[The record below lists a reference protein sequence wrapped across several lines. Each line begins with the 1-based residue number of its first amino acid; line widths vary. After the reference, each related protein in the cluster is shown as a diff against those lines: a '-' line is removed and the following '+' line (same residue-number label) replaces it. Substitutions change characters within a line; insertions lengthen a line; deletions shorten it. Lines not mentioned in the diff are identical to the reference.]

1 MDMKYNKQEITL
13 NCTIKCFIENVKSFF
28 SMSVEQKERNIVDE
42 NEDNI
47 GKDANIFEAAI
58 NGDLERIEF
67 LISNGTDVNVMDP
80 SQENLT
86 PLHFAAQYGHLNVV
100 EFLVN
105 HGARVDIK
113 SDDVIVFTMM

>member
-1 MDMKYNKQEITL
+1 MEYNKQEITL

-28 SMSVEQKERNIVDE
+28 SMSVEQKERNIDDE

-47 GKDANIFEAAI
+47 GKDASDASIFEAAI

-67 LISNGTDVNVMDP
+67 LITNGTDVNVVDP
-80 SQENLT
+80 NQENLT
-86 PLHFAAQYGHLNVV
+86 PLHYAAQYGHLNVV

-105 HGARVDIK
+105 HGARVDFK
-113 SDDVIVFTMM
+113 SDDV

>member
-1 MDMKYNKQEITL
+1 L